1 LPFTLPAT
9 AVLEKVLQALESSKP
24 KSRYYVTF
32 PTYLFV
38 GLKRLLPGF
47 LLEKLLIRA
56 GTLG

>member
-1 LPFTLPAT
+1 
-9 AVLEKVLQALESSKP
+9 LEKVLQALESSKP
-24 KSRYYVTF
+24 KARYYVTF
-32 PTYLFV
+32 PTHLFA